1 MHHTS
6 SADRILSWREHGTNV
21 RARWLTA
28 DGHRPPCR
36 VIVAGDDLSADE
48 ACRMAVEGTGL
59 LWRGD
64 YHNARRL
71 LAAMR
76 RRIDRFS
83 RRRELAPAEE
93 FRRQRQDRAL
103 RSRLLGALI
112 VELGPGFA
120 LDLRR
125 APSIGRACQEV
136 YGDLASQAVVSL
148 QELVGVL
155 GAHEWRR
162 RGIVIPAL
170 DARIHPHY
178 GVFAPTR
185 TDYLDL
191 LAQASFPPARTAF
204 DIGTGTGVLAAILLS
219 RGIPRVVATD
229 IEDRAVACARDNLDR
244 LGYTDRATVIRHDLF
259 PAGRADLVVCNP
271 PWMPGTPTSALDAG
285 VFDRGSAML
294 TGFLRQLPDHLT
306 TRGEGWLLLSDLPE
320 QLGLRDPELL
330 RRTATA
336 AGLVIRGRCA
346 TVTATSGSTRR
357 DPLAA
362 IRSRETIS
370 LWTFGGPLSPRGPGS
385 A

>member
-1 MHHTS
+1 MLDTS
-6 SADRILSWREHGTNV
+6 SHDQILSWREHGTNM

-36 VIVAGDDLSADE
+36 VIVVGDDLSADK
-48 ACRMAVEGTGL
+48 ACRMAAEGTGL

-64 YHNARRL
+64 YHNARHL

-76 RRIDRFS
+76 RRIDRSS

-93 FRRQRQDRAL
+93 FRRQRQDRA
-103 RSRLLGALI
+103 RQSRLLGAVL
-112 VELGPGFA
+112 VQLGPGFV

-125 APSIGRACQEV
+125 APSIDRACQEV
-136 YGDLASQAVVSL
+136 YGDLASEAVVSL
-148 QELVGVL
+148 QELAGVL

-162 RGIVIPAL
+162 TGIEIPAL
-170 DARIHPHY
+170 GARIHPHY

-191 LAQASFPPARTAF
+191 VAEAPLPPARTAF

-219 RGIPRVVATD
+219 RGIPRVIATD

-244 LGYTDRATVIRHDLF
+244 LGYAERATVIRHDLF

-271 PWMPGTPTSALDAG
+271 PWVPGTPTSALDAG
-285 VFDRGSAML
+285 VFDRGNAML
-294 TGFLRQLPDHLT
+294 AGFLRQLPDHLT
-306 TRGEGWLLLSDLPE
+306 SHGEGWLLLSDLPE
-320 QLGLRDPELL
+320 QLGLRDPDLL
-330 RRTATA
+330 RRSATA
-336 AGLVIRGRCA
+336 AGLVIRGRRA
-346 TVTATSGSTRR
+346 ATSATRTTTRR
-357 DPLAA
+357 PDPLAA

-370 LWTFGGPLSPRGPGS
+370 LWTFGCPSQGRT
-385 A
+385 

>member
-1 MHHTS
+1 MSYTS
-6 SADRILSWREHGTNV
+6 SDDQILSWREHGTNM

-36 VIVAGDDLSADE
+36 VIVVGDDLNADK
-48 ACRMAVEGTGL
+48 ACRMAAQGVGL

-64 YHNARRL
+64 YHNARHL

-93 FRRQRQDRAL
+93 FRRHRQDRAQQ
-103 RSRLLGALI
+103 SRLLGAVL
-112 VELGPGFA
+112 VEFGPGFV

-125 APSIGRACQEV
+125 APSIDRACQEV
-136 YGDLASQAVVSL
+136 YGDLASDALVSL
-148 QELVGVL
+148 QELAGVL
-155 GAHEWRR
+155 GAREWRR
-162 RGIVIPAL
+162 TGIVIPAL

-191 LAQASFPPARTAF
+191 VAQVPLPSARTAV
-204 DIGTGTGVLAAILLS
+204 DIGTGTGVLAAILLN
-219 RGIPRVVATD
+219 RGIPQVVATD

-244 LGYTDRATVIRHDLF
+244 LGYAERATVIRHNLF
-259 PAGRADLVVCNP
+259 PAGRADLIVCNP
-271 PWMPGTPTSALDAG
+271 PWMPGTPTSALEAG
-285 VFDRGSAML
+285 VFDRGNAML
-294 TGFLRQLPDHLT
+294 TGFLQQLADHLT
-306 TRGEGWLLLSDLPE
+306 PHGQGWLLLSDLPE

-346 TVTATSGSTRR
+346 TASAARNSTRRR

-362 IRSRETIS
+362 IRSRETIN
-370 LWTFGGPLSPRGPGS
+370 LWTFGCS
-385 A
+385 AGGRA

>member
-1 MHHTS
+1 MHHAS
-6 SADRILSWREHGTNV
+6 SHDQILSWREHGTNV

-28 DGHRPPCR
+28 DGHRPPSR
-36 VIVAGDDLSADE
+36 VIVVGDDLSADK
-48 ACRMAVEGTGL
+48 ACRMAAQGLGL

-64 YHNARRL
+64 YHNARQL

-93 FRRQRQDRAL
+93 FRRHRQDRAKQ
-103 RSRLLGALI
+103 SRLLGAVL
-112 VELGPGFA
+112 VMLGPGLV

-136 YGDLASQAVVSL
+136 YGDLASEAVVSL
-148 QELVGVL
+148 QELAGVL
-155 GAHEWRR
+155 GAHEWRHK
-162 RGIVIPAL
+162 GVVIPAL

-191 LAQASFPPARTAF
+191 VAQVPLPPARTAF
-204 DIGTGTGVLAAILLS
+204 DIGTGTGVLAAILLG

-229 IEDRAVACARDNLDR
+229 MEHRAVACARDNLDR
-244 LGYTDRATVIRHDLF
+244 LGYAERATVIHHDLF
-259 PAGRADLVVCNP
+259 PAGRADLIVCNP
-271 PWMPGTPTSALDAG
+271 PWMPGTPTSALEAG
-285 VFDRGSAML
+285 VFDRKNAML

-306 TRGEGWLLLSDLPE
+306 PHGEGWLLLSDLPE
-320 QLGLRDPELL
+320 QLGLRDPDLL

-336 AGLVIRGRCA
+336 AGLAIRGRCA
-346 TVTATSGSTRR
+346 TASATHSSTRLR

-370 LWTFGGPLSPRGPGS
+370 LWTFGAPAGS
-385 A
+385 RA

>member
-1 MHHTS
+1 MLDTS
-6 SADRILSWREHGTNV
+6 SRDQILRWREHGTNV

-28 DGHRPPCR
+28 DGHRPPRR
-36 VIVAGDDLSADE
+36 VIVVGDDLSADK
-48 ACRMAVEGTGL
+48 ACRMAADGIGL

-64 YHNARRL
+64 YHNARQL

-76 RRIDRFS
+76 RRIDRFPQ
-83 RRRELAPAEE
+83 RRELAPAEE
-93 FRRQRQDRAL
+93 FHRQRQDRAK
-103 RSRLLGALI
+103 RSRLLGAVL
-112 VELGPGFA
+112 VQLNPGFV

-125 APSIGRACQEV
+125 APSIDRACQEV
-136 YGDLASQAVVSL
+136 YGDLASEAVVSL
-148 QELVGVL
+148 QELAGVL

-162 RGIVIPAL
+162 TGIVIPAL

-191 LAQASFPPARTAF
+191 VARIPLPPARTAF
-204 DIGTGTGVLAAILLS
+204 DVGTGTGVLAAILLS

-229 IEDRAVACARDNLDR
+229 IEDRAVTCARDNLDR
-244 LGYTDRATVIRHDLF
+244 LGYAERATVIRHDLF

-271 PWMPGTPTSALDAG
+271 PWMPGTATSALDAG
-285 VFDRGSAML
+285 VFDRGNAML

-306 TRGEGWLLLSDLPE
+306 PHGEGWLLLSDLPE
-320 QLGLRDPELL
+320 LLGLRDPDLL
-330 RRTATA
+330 RSTTTA

-346 TVTATSGSTRR
+346 AASATRSTIRRR
-357 DPLAA
+357 DPLAP

-370 LWTFGGPLSPRGPGS
+370 LWTFGCPAGGRT
-385 A
+385 

>member
-1 MHHTS
+1 MHDTS
-6 SADRILSWREHGTNV
+6 SHDQILSWREHGTNV

-36 VIVAGDDLSADE
+36 VIVVGDDLSADK
-48 ACRMAVEGTGL
+48 ACRMAAQGLGL

-64 YHNARRL
+64 YHNARQL

-93 FRRQRQDRAL
+93 FRRQRQDRAKQ
-103 RSRLLGALI
+103 SRLLGAVL
-112 VELGPGFA
+112 VQLGPGFV

-125 APSIGRACQEV
+125 APSIDRACQEV
-136 YGDLASQAVVSL
+136 YGDLASEAVVSL
-148 QELVGVL
+148 QELAGVL

-162 RGIVIPAL
+162 KGIVIPAL

-191 LAQASFPPARTAF
+191 VAQVPLAPARTAF

-244 LGYTDRATVIRHDLF
+244 LGYAERATVIRHGLF
-259 PAGRADLVVCNP
+259 PPGRADLVVCNP

-285 VFDRGSAML
+285 VFDRGNEVL

-306 TRGEGWLLLSDLPE
+306 PHGEGWLLLSDLPE
-320 QLGLRDPELL
+320 RLGLRDPDLL

-346 TVTATSGSTRR
+346 AASATQSSTRRR

-370 LWTFGGPLSPRGPGS
+370 LWTFGGPLSPRGR

>member
-1 MHHTS
+1 MHEMS
-6 SADRILSWREHGTNV
+6 SPDQILSWREHGTNV

-36 VIVAGDDLSADE
+36 VIVVGDDLSADK
-48 ACRMAVEGTGL
+48 ACRMAAEGMGL

-64 YHNARRL
+64 YHNARQL

-76 RRIDRFS
+76 RRIDRVS

-93 FRRQRQDRAL
+93 FRRQRQDRAKQ
-103 RSRLLGALI
+103 SRLLGAVL
-112 VELGPGFA
+112 VQLDPGFV
-120 LDLRR
+120 LRLRR
-125 APSIGRACQEV
+125 APSIDRACKEV
-136 YGDLASQAVVSL
+136 YGDLASEAVVSL
-148 QELVGVL
+148 QELSGVL

-162 RGIVIPAL
+162 KGILIPAL
-170 DARIHPHY
+170 GTRIHPHY

-191 LAQASFPPARTAF
+191 VAQVPLPPARSAF
-204 DIGTGTGVLAAILLS
+204 DVGTGTGVLAAILLS
-219 RGIPRVVATD
+219 RGIPEVVATD

-244 LGYTDRATVIRHDLF
+244 LGYADRAKIIRHNLF

-271 PWMPGTPTSALDAG
+271 PWMPGTPTSALEAG
-285 VFDRGSAML
+285 VFDRGNAML

-306 TRGEGWLLLSDLPE
+306 PHGEGWLLLSDLPE
-320 QLGLRDPELL
+320 QLGLRDPDLL
-330 RRTATA
+330 RRTAA
-336 AGLVIRGRCA
+336 EAGLVIHGRCTAASA
-346 TVTATSGSTRR
+346 TQSSTRRR

-370 LWTFGGPLSPRGPGS
+370 LWTFGCPMGPG
-385 A
+385 AG